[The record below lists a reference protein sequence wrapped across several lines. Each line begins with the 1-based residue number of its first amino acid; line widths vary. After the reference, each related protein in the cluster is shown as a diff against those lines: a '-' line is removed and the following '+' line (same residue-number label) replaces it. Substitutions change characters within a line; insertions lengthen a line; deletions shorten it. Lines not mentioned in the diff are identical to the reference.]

1 MKKMFMIFSLISSV
15 AVLLILAAI
24 GMSGKLTPQAETNG
38 QQQWLTPEVI
48 QAEQIEEQVKKE
60 LKKKEIKTVYTMK
73 YQKAAQKQVDA
84 EKKKHYYTLQEPLL
98 ILNPYGTNRTG
109 LYIYFEHSE
118 RVNVEYEVSVK
129 EEEIAPFNGKLYT
142 NMTGM
147 PLSEQ
152 EGQIIGLLP
161 GRTNYVLLYLYDQEH
176 NLVGREG
183 YKIDV
188 PDYGTVKEIKLAM
201 EQSRNENQLTD
212 GLYCLFGYDRR
223 NGEEPGHMLF
233 YDNEGVL
240 RAEIPIADGMQDS
253 NIEQIDSNILY
264 LCSNEKMVLVNRL
277 GKVEKIFN
285 LGDKYVAHHDFE
297 VVETL
302 DKVIVLA
309 DQRSKGTKEDIVLSV
324 DLYTGKIKKILDFE
338 KLMPE
343 IRERARITKDC
354 PDQDYVDWLHFN
366 TVSAINEKDILL
378 SSRETSTIMR
388 VNNVFG
394 KKPKIAWLIA
404 EESVWE
410 GTKYEKLLLKKEGNF
425 ASQAGQH
432 TTTYMSDP
440 ALGEGQYYIHM
451 FNNNYGGQHSYPEQ
465 NWSVIPGVGLPG
477 KDAEY
482 SYYYRYLVDENAGT
496 YQLVQEFGLPYS
508 SIVSSTQHYKENIVT
523 CSGNAGVFEEYNADG
538 KRIARYFMD
547 VDPFTYRVFKYD
559 MKGYWFANE

>member
-264 LCSNEKMVLVNRL
+264 LCSN
-277 GKVEKIFN
+277 
-285 LGDKYVAHHDFE
+285 
-297 VVETL
+297 
-302 DKVIVLA
+302 
-309 DQRSKGTKEDIVLSV
+309 
-324 DLYTGKIKKILDFE
+324 
-338 KLMPE
+338 
-343 IRERARITKDC
+343 
-354 PDQDYVDWLHFN
+354 
-366 TVSAINEKDILL
+366 
-378 SSRETSTIMR
+378 
-388 VNNVFG
+388 
-394 KKPKIAWLIA
+394 
-404 EESVWE
+404 
-410 GTKYEKLLLKKEGNF
+410 
-425 ASQAGQH
+425 
-432 TTTYMSDP
+432 
-440 ALGEGQYYIHM
+440 
-451 FNNNYGGQHSYPEQ
+451 
-465 NWSVIPGVGLPG
+465 
-477 KDAEY
+477 
-482 SYYYRYLVDENAGT
+482 
-496 YQLVQEFGLPYS
+496 
-508 SIVSSTQHYKENIVT
+508 
-523 CSGNAGVFEEYNADG
+523 
-538 KRIARYFMD
+538 
-547 VDPFTYRVFKYD
+547 
-559 MKGYWFANE
+559 

>member
-24 GMSGKLTPQAETNG
+24 GMSGKLNLGVKLPAASLSESLTA
-38 QQQWLTPEVI
+38 LTPEVI

-212 GLYCLFGYDRR
+212 GLYCLFGYDR
-223 NGEEPGHMLF
+223 PGHMLF

-285 LGDKYVAHHDFE
+285 
-297 VVETL
+297 
-302 DKVIVLA
+302 
-309 DQRSKGTKEDIVLSV
+309 DIS
-324 DLYTGKIKKILDFE
+324 KIL
-338 KLMPE
+338 
-343 IRERARITKDC
+343 
-354 PDQDYVDWLHFN
+354 
-366 TVSAINEKDILL
+366 
-378 SSRETSTIMR
+378 
-388 VNNVFG
+388 
-394 KKPKIAWLIA
+394 
-404 EESVWE
+404 
-410 GTKYEKLLLKKEGNF
+410 
-425 ASQAGQH
+425 
-432 TTTYMSDP
+432 
-440 ALGEGQYYIHM
+440 
-451 FNNNYGGQHSYPEQ
+451 
-465 NWSVIPGVGLPG
+465 
-477 KDAEY
+477 
-482 SYYYRYLVDENAGT
+482 
-496 YQLVQEFGLPYS
+496 
-508 SIVSSTQHYKENIVT
+508 
-523 CSGNAGVFEEYNADG
+523 
-538 KRIARYFMD
+538 
-547 VDPFTYRVFKYD
+547 
-559 MKGYWFANE
+559 